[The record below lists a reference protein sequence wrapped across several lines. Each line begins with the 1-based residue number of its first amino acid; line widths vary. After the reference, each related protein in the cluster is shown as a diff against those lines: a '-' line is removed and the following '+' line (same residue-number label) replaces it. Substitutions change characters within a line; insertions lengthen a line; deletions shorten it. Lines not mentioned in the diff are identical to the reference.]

1 MNILIIQGGSNHDLP
16 SGEDTVILSDWENL
30 TKEHNVN
37 IEYIENPKGALKKI
51 FGLVWSFDNYAR
63 LNFFLDKYSPDVV
76 HFHTVTP
83 YLSLSVLYAAKKFN
97 EAETLFPQSEWAP
110 KSALM
115 AAYAYYTQDYYS
127 DTIAELERFIRVYPL
142 SKNLDYVYYLLGI
155 SYYEQIVDEKKDLQ
169 SIIKAK
175 EYFKIVSKNYPN
187 TNYSLDAEYKIDLV
201 NDTLASK
208 EMYIGRYYFD
218 KKKWIPAINRFRTV
232 IDDYETTIYAQ
243 EALHRLVE
251 VHYILGLKDEAKKYF
266 IFTIAEYRKCY
277 YIPPTIYARTD
288 EDGLFIITHG

>member
-1 MNILIIQGGSNHDLP
+1 MNKFFLFIALFAILISCSKEEIKESIIKEKSLDLQVLEAYQEGVK
-16 SGEDTVILSDWENL
+16 SLETG
-30 TKEHNVN
+30 
-37 IEYIENPKGALKKI
+37 
-51 FGLVWSFDNYAR
+51 
-63 LNFFLDKYSPDVV
+63 DVL
-76 HFHTVTP
+76 F
-83 YLSLSVLYAAKKFN
+83 AAKKFN

-175 EYFKIVSKNYPN
+175 KYFKIVSKNYPN

-232 IDDYETTIYAQ
+232 IDNYETTIYAQ

-251 VHYILGLKDEAKKYF
+251 VHYILGLKDEAKKYAKLLGYNYQSSKWYEKSYSVF
-266 IFTIAEYRKCY
+266 DKEYKENVKKRDKKRSKKNKTLKK
-277 YIPPTIYARTD
+277 IKSLFSL
-288 EDGLFIITHG
+288 DG

>member
-1 MNILIIQGGSNHDLP
+1 MNKFFLFIALFAILISCSKEEIKESIIKEKSLDLQVLEAYQE
-16 SGEDTVILSDWENL
+16 GV
-30 TKEHNVN
+30 K
-37 IEYIENPKGALKKI
+37 
-51 FGLVWSFDNYAR
+51 
-63 LNFFLDKYSPDVV
+63 
-76 HFHTVTP
+76 
-83 YLSLSVLYAAKKFN
+83 SLETGDVLYAAKKFN

-187 TNYSLDAEYKIDLV
+187 TNYSLDAKYKINLV

-251 VHYILGLKDEAKKYF
+251 VHYILGLKDEAKKYAKLLGYNYQSSKWYEKSYSVF
-266 IFTIAEYRKCY
+266 DKEYKENVKKRDKKRSKKNKTLKK
-277 YIPPTIYARTD
+277 IKSLFSL
-288 EDGLFIITHG
+288 DG

>member
-1 MNILIIQGGSNHDLP
+1 MNKFFLFIALFAILISCSKEEIKESIIKEKSLDLQVLEAYQD
-16 SGEDTVILSDWENL
+16 GVKNL
-30 TKEHNVN
+30 ET
-37 IEYIENPKGALKKI
+37 G
-51 FGLVWSFDNYAR
+51 D
-63 LNFFLDKYSPDVV
+63 
-76 HFHTVTP
+76 
-83 YLSLSVLYAAKKFN
+83 VLYAAKKFN

-175 EYFKIVSKNYPN
+175 EYFKIVSKDYPN

-232 IDDYETTIYAQ
+232 IDNYETTIYAQ

-251 VHYILGLKDEAKKYF
+251 VHYILGLKDEAKKYAKLLGYNYQSSKWYEKSYSVF
-266 IFTIAEYRKCY
+266 DKEYKENVKKRDKQRSKKNKTLKK
-277 YIPPTIYARTD
+277 IKSLFSL
-288 EDGLFIITHG
+288 DG